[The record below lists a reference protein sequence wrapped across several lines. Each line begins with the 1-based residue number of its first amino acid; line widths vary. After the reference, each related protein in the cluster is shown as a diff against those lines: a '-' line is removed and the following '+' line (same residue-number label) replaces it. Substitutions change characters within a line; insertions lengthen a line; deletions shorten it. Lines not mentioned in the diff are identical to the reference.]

1 MKSPTYLTRRQL
13 VTAALV
19 GAVAV
24 PFAPFAGASETGERT
39 LELFNTHTGERISTA
54 FRSITG
60 YVAASL
66 SKLDH
71 LLRDHRANEAHRI
84 DPALYDQ
91 LADLALAAGREP
103 RFEIISGY
111 RSPGTNAKLA
121 SASGGVATKS
131 LHMQGRALDIRLKG
145 VSCADLRDLALQMQ
159 RGGVGY
165 YRRSDFVH
173 VDTGRVRQWAG

>member
-1 MKSPTYLTRRQL
+1 MKSPTYLTRRQ
-13 VTAALV
+13 VVAAALA
-19 GAVAV
+19 GAVTL
-24 PFAPFAGASETGERT
+24 PFARVASASDLGDRS
-39 LELFNTHTGERISTA
+39 LELFNTHTGERITAA
-54 FRSITG
+54 FRTVTG

-71 LLRDHRANEAHRI
+71 LLRDHRANEAHEI

-111 RSPGTNAKLA
+111 RSPRTNANLA

-145 VSCADLRDLALQMQ
+145 VSCADLRDLALQSQ